1 MDWIRAKDLPSI
13 YPIKRT
19 YACELLKQF
28 RAESSAWIKDGK
40 VLIVKKEDFEEWWK
54 NRSSRQSARK

>member
-1 MDWIRAKDLPSI
+1 MEWIRGKDIP
-13 YPIKRT
+13 KT
-19 YACELLKQF
+19 YQIGKTHAYELLGQF

-40 VLIVKKEDFEEWWK
+40 VLIIRKEDFEEWWK